1 MAVKRN
7 VGTVSLVRPAKPIT
21 TFESKLYLDNIRGV
35 IFTNFPGFRREVLDP
50 YQSRWSRSLHQ
61 DPKKRELGM
70 FQIQVEYLWLT
81 VSMHNSDDKLLKC
94 RDRVVILQS
103 NYFKVF
109 LFTHIVVLQIGVSV
123 IHTYQIKKITS
134 ENCWTQI
141 QTNSDLFYNHTLMMI
156 VS

>member
-1 MAVKRN
+1 
-7 VGTVSLVRPAKPIT
+7 
-21 TFESKLYLDNIRGV
+21 
-35 IFTNFPGFRREVLDP
+35 
-50 YQSRWSRSLHQ
+50 
-61 DPKKRELGM
+61 M

-123 IHTYQIKKITS
+123 IHTYQIQKNYIRKLLNS
-134 ENCWTQI
+134 
-141 QTNSDLFYNHTLMMI
+141 NSDKFRLIL
-156 VS
+156 